1 MFELAKFI
9 ELTPNVQYIINPA
22 LNPGANSTM
31 LFGLRFRA
39 AF

>member
-9 ELTPNVQYIINPA
+9 ELTPSVQYIINPA
-22 LNPGANSTM
+22 LNSEANSTM